1 MFVSQP
7 KVGNG
12 GGAKAEDVFEGSGAL
27 PNKILADGSLGSE
40 GRTPRGKLR
49 MSQLHESDGNVLQSF
64 NCLRFALI
72 GVLCIQPCAQA
83 QQPPTTSHSYVSS
96 EVPDTPA
103 GLQSQVDEL
112 VRIGKTHDQ
121 TN

>member
-1 MFVSQP
+1 MRASNSIYEPHTRRAFFRNVFVSQP

-49 MSQLHESDGNVLQSF
+49 MSQLHERWQRVAELPDHFEAPNTEPFDKVKTDTIR
-64 NCLRFALI
+64 NC
-72 GVLCIQPCAQA
+72 V
-83 QQPPTTSHSYVSS
+83 T
-96 EVPDTPA
+96 VPNGTAASAAP
-103 GLQSQVDEL
+103 
-112 VRIGKTHDQ
+112 
-121 TN
+121 